1 MCFSAV
7 FVSMVNQIEIQ
18 NAKSS
23 MALSAVFVS
32 IATVVETPGNQLAS
46 LSAVF
51 VPTVNDLETQ
61 QRQPVSPCQLSL
73 SQ

>member
-1 MCFSAV
+1 
-7 FVSMVNQIEIQ
+7 
-18 NAKSS
+18 

-46 LSAVF
+46 LPAVF